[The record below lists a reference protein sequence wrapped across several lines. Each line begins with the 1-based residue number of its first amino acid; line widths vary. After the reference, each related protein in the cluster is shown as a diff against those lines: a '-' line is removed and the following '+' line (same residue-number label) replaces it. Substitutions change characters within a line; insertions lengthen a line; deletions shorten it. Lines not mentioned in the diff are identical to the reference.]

1 MHCYFYCSMFILM
14 SEKRQLGQQL
24 LLRRPRGTGHS
35 NFVLKFARHYVLHD
49 FYNTHEKNYFLAYLR
64 YHIICNRWVFGKTLL
79 WEKDPLAM
87 LCSRLYSKKERMN
100 FILFKKVVRIG
111 IAWFVTLLLVSFRR
125 FQFVV
130 LFFVYSVLFY
140 LPR

>member
-1 MHCYFYCSMFILM
+1 M
-14 SEKRQLGQQL
+14 S
-24 LLRRPRGTGHS
+24 
-35 NFVLKFARHYVLHD
+35 
-49 FYNTHEKNYFLAYLR
+49 
-64 YHIICNRWVFGKTLL
+64 L
-79 WEKDPLAM
+79 WEDFVVRERSFGNAM
-87 LCSRLYSKKERMN
+87 LKAIFKERMN

-125 FQFVV
+125 FQIVV